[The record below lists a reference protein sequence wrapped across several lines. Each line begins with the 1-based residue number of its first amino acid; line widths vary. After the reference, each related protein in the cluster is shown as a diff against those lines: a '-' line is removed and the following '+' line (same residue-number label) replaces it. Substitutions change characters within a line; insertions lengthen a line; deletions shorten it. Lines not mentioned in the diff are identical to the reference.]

1 MGRIPSVHSLQI
13 CDSFFD
19 AHIFFV
25 FKNNFYLAIAY
36 NYNTQTTA
44 MLKLFDLRLLSLLT
58 VLAFS
63 TCRAQIFSSNSALI
77 QVNSGALVYSN
88 GGIDLNGSSQFTN
101 NGTIYAT
108 KNSTLPLNGNFSING
123 SSTCAGNGTYYIEQ
137 DWKNNS
143 VFTGGSS
150 TVHLYGNTEQFITS
164 DNSTETIFNHL
175 ILTGSGSGTDKRK
188 TLLNTNA
195 SCGNQGNLTLNN
207 RELATEGNTFSVLN
221 PSLSAIAFDNTFLA
235 EGFVSSI
242 LSGSLVRNTNSTQN
256 YIFPVG
262 SSNGTERFRAVTIQ
276 PEANSPQSYA
286 VRFNNYS
293 ADIDSYFLIQHETLI
308 DNGNSLFYHSIER
321 ISGSANANV
330 GVQYL
335 PSSDGDWK
343 GLAHWFLPIQQWN
356 ALGDLPQTINGN
368 YSEILRSGWNFP
380 DASNAYALINPADII
395 IIPTAF
401 TPDGDGVNEL
411 WEIPNLDKQYP
422 NNVVRIYN
430 RWGSLLYEHDSS
442 TDGSYATA
450 PWDGT
455 VKGDLMPVG
464 SYYYIIDFNNLD
476 NKSVKG
482 IVTIVN
488 D

>member
-1 MGRIPSVHSLQI
+1 
-13 CDSFFD
+13 
-19 AHIFFV
+19 
-25 FKNNFYLAIAY
+25 
-36 NYNTQTTA
+36 
-44 MLKLFDLRLLSLLT
+44 MLKLFDLRFLTFLT
-58 VLAFS
+58 VLSFS
-63 TCRAQIFSSNSALI
+63 NCRAQIIASNNVLI
-77 QVNSGALVYSN
+77 QVNSGGLIHCN
-88 GGIDLNGSSQFTN
+88 GGFELNGAAQLTN
-101 NGTIYAT
+101 QGTIYTT
-108 KNSTLPLNGNFSING
+108 KNSTFTQNGNFTING
-123 SSTCAGNGTYYIEQ
+123 TSISDGNGEYFVEQ

-143 VFTGGSS
+143 VFAGGSS

-164 DNSTETIFNHL
+164 DNSTETIFNNL
-175 ILTGSGSGTDKRK
+175 ILTGSGSGVDKRK
-188 TLLNTNA
+188 TLLNTNS
-195 SCGNQGNLTLNN
+195 SCGNLGNLTLNN

-242 LSGSLVRNTNSTQN
+242 LSGSLVRTTNTTQN

-276 PEANSPQSYA
+276 PEANTSQTYA
-286 VRFNNYS
+286 VRLNNYS
-293 ADIDSYFLIQHETLI
+293 ADLDSYFLSQHETLI

-321 ISGSANANV
+321 ISGNANANV
-330 GVQYL
+330 SVQYL
-335 PSSDGDWK
+335 PTSDGDWK

-356 ALGDLPQTINGN
+356 SLGDLPQLINGN

-380 DASNAYALINPADII
+380 DASNAYVLMNPADII

-401 TPDGDGVNEL
+401 TPDGDGTNEL

-422 NNVVRIYN
+422 KNVVRIYN

-442 TDGSYATA
+442 TDGLYSTK

-488 D
+488 Q